1 MYYEHV
7 NKKLTQKDF
16 DDFKESIEDLIK
28 LYKESRLSKMEN
40 AEESEEE
47 RLARLRRF
55 GQELRKDIDEA
66 GKFVKI
72 KEEQGRKSKLTP
84 QEKAYILIIKEYLG
98 LSNRET
104 AELASLLNLTKE
116 EISYK
121 TVERLYSDPDVF
133 VILYNLLS
141 KTVGGLKVDA
151 VMDGTGYSLVVTKHY
166 RSEREKSGEGVK
178 EGRDFVYSFFI
189 FDLGSN
195 LIVAYGYSLKS
206 EREAYE
212 MALEVLRDLGVEVDS
227 LRADKYYGKSTLD
240 DFPDSEVYLI
250 PKSNATIKGGKRW
263 REMVLRFMRNPLEY
277 LEEYFKRE
285 RAESLISSI
294 KRHYMLRL

>member
-1 MYYEHV
+1 M
-7 NKKLTQKDF
+7 K
-16 DDFKESIEDLIK
+16 
-28 LYKESRLSKMEN
+28 
-40 AEESEEE
+40 
-47 RLARLRRF
+47 
-55 GQELRKDIDEA
+55 

-121 TVERLYSDPDVF
+121 TVERLYSDSDVF

-151 VMDGTGYSLVVTKHY
+151 VIDGTSYSLVVTKHY
-166 RSEREKSGEGVK
+166 KSEREKSGEEMK
-178 EGRDFVYSFFI
+178 EGKDFVYSFFI

-195 LIVAYGYSLKS
+195 LIVDYGYSLKS
-206 EREAYE
+206 ERG
-212 MALEVLRDLGVEVDS
+212 L
-227 LRADKYYGKSTLD
+227 
-240 DFPDSEVYLI
+240 
-250 PKSNATIKGGKRW
+250 
-263 REMVLRFMRNPLEY
+263 
-277 LEEYFKRE
+277 
-285 RAESLISSI
+285 
-294 KRHYMLRL
+294 